1 MQTFS
6 GLIAAPG
13 IGIGAVAV
21 YRPDQVVPPQP
32 TTKAGIDPQT
42 EWRRFLDAQ
51 AEVDA
56 EL

>member
-21 YRPDQVVPPQP
+21 YRPDQVTPPHP
-32 TTKAGIDPQT
+32 TT
-42 EWRRFLDAQ
+42 
-51 AEVDA
+51 
-56 EL
+56 